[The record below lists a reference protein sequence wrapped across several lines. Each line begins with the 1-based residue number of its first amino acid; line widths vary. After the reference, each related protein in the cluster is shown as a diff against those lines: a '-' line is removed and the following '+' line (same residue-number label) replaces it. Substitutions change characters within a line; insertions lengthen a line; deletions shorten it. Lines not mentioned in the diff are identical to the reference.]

1 VAGPSVAPL
10 PQLLE
15 ELAAR
20 ASRQMVLGLDATR
33 AALARLGDPQRA
45 LEVVHIAGTN
55 GKGSTSAMVESIARH
70 AGLRTGLYTSPHLC
84 RFAERIRLDGAPIDD
99 DAFSAALARALA
111 AGPELTFFEVLTVT
125 AFEAFARAGVELAVL
140 EVGLGGRLDAT
151 NVVEAPR
158 CTAITGIALDH
169 VKILGSDLASIA
181 REKAGIF
188 KRGAPVV
195 LGRLAPEAR
204 AAAVEVAVAVGA
216 ASVVDA
222 PEVPSGTRIGL
233 GGAHQRR
240 NAGVAGAMAR
250 VLAARWPGIAGAI
263 EPGLSAVRWP
273 GRLETLEI
281 EGTRVVLD
289 CAHNAEAADAL
300 AAAAPELGLD
310 PARTALLYGALADKP
325 WAEML
330 ARIAPLAARRVYTEP
345 AGRTPAPLAE
355 LARIAPGELIADP
368 SRALAH
374 ALAAAR
380 GGALLITGSSYL
392 VGALRGELLGERCDP
407 VIAL

>member
-1 VAGPSVAPL
+1 VPAL
-10 PQLLE
+10 TQLLDA
-15 ELAAR
+15 LAAR

-84 RFAERIRLDGAPIDD
+84 RFAERIRLEGAPIGDD
-99 DAFSAALARALA
+99 GFAAALERALA
-111 AGPELTFFEVLTVT
+111 AGPELTFFETLTV
-125 AFEAFARAGVELAVL
+125 AGLEAFARAGVELAVL

-158 CTAITGIALDH
+158 CTAVTGIALDH
-169 VKILGSDLASIA
+169 VKILGGDLATIA

-195 LGRLAPEAR
+195 LGQLAPEAR
-204 AAAVEVAVAVGA
+204 AATLEVAVAVGA
-216 ASVVDA
+216 APLVDA
-222 PEVPSGTRIGL
+222 PAVPAAMRIGL
-233 GGAHQRR
+233 PGAHQRR
-240 NAGVAGAMAR
+240 NAGVAGAVAR
-250 VLAARWPGIAGAI
+250 VLAARWPAMAGAI
-263 EPGLSAVRWP
+263 EPGLAAVRWP
-273 GRLETLEI
+273 GRLETLDI

-289 CAHNAEAADAL
+289 CAHNAEAAEAL
-300 AAAAPELGLD
+300 VAAAPELGLH
-310 PARTALLYGALADKP
+310 AEQTTLLYGALADKP

-345 AGRTPAPLAE
+345 AGRAPAPLAE
-355 LARIAPGELIADP
+355 LARIAAGETIADP

-392 VGALRGELLGERCDP
+392 VGALRGLLVGERCDP